1 VSSDIVG
8 PLERAPEREEIERR
22 SLRAFAIESLGPVT
36 ILGGIVWAIFQ
47 PYRIVFFDHA
57 DKGFYDYL
65 VQPPLLVI
73 GVGLLFA
80 LVIAP
85 GLLDDL
91 RSASAADGS
100 VWAEAPFDCTPETP
114 DLIERL
120 VVGEGHQR
128 HIAGGVAVEH
138 VMEQDRR
145 GAARLGN
152 DRPAERGTG
161 AQAA

>member
-36 ILGGIVWAIFQ
+36 ILGGVVWAIFQ
-47 PYRIVFFDHA
+47 PYRLVLFDHA
-57 DKGFYDYL
+57 GKGFYDYL

-91 RSASAADGS
+91 RLASASAHDTQG
-100 VWAEAPFDCTPETP
+100 
-114 DLIERL
+114 
-120 VVGEGHQR
+120 
-128 HIAGGVAVEH
+128 
-138 VMEQDRR
+138 
-145 GAARLGN
+145 
-152 DRPAERGTG
+152 
-161 AQAA
+161 

>member
-1 VSSDIVG
+1 MSSDIVG
-8 PLERAPEREEIERR
+8 PLERAPEREEAGRR
-22 SLRAFAIESLGPVT
+22 TRTALAIESIGPLT

-57 DKGFYDYL
+57 GKGFYDYL

-91 RSASAADGS
+91 RSASASAHD
-100 VWAEAPFDCTPETP
+100 
-114 DLIERL
+114 
-120 VVGEGHQR
+120 Q
-128 HIAGGVAVEH
+128 
-138 VMEQDRR
+138 
-145 GAARLGN
+145 GA
-152 DRPAERGTG
+152 
-161 AQAA
+161 